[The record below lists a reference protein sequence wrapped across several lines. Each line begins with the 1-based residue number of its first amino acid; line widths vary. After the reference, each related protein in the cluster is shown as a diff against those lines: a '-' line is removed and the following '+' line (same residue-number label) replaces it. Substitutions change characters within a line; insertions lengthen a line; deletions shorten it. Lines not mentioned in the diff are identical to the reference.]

1 MMIIRMV
8 TIITRMM
15 TVVVVVTV
23 DFLHTT
29 ELIPELMRMRVA
41 IMHDDNE
48 DL

>member
-8 TIITRMM
+8 TV
-15 TVVVVVTV
+15 VVVVVTL

-29 ELIPELMRMRVA
+29 EMILELMRMRVA